1 MAFNVNEF
9 KTRLFGEGARATLFN
24 AYIFFPSTVAAG
36 SGMQDFTFTCKTA
49 QLPSQQIGVIE
60 LPYFGRRIKV
70 PGDRTFIE
78 WTVTIINDETFSVRN
93 AFQLW
98 SSAINSHV
106 GNLRTRGGIYAD
118 GVIVQYS
125 KVGDAIK
132 QYRLIDLWPGDI
144 SPIDVSWESNDTVEE
159 FTVTLQYNWWEDE
172 TTDSVGVAP
181 TIANV
186 GAGGGSG
193 LGGGLAFG

>member
-9 KTRLFGEGARATLFN
+9 KTRLIREGARSTLFN
-24 AYIFFPSTVAAG
+24 AYIFFPPAVANAG
-36 SGMQDFTFTCKTA
+36 SGVQDFTFTCKAA
-49 QLPSQQIGVIE
+49 QLPSQQVGVIE

-78 WTVTIINDETFSVRN
+78 WTVTVINDETFSVRN

-106 GNLRTRGGIYAD
+106 GNLRDRASIYGNAL
-118 GVIVQYS
+118 VVQYS
-125 KVGDAIK
+125 KVGDPIK
-132 QYRLIDLWPGDI
+132 QYRLIDVWPADI
-144 SPIDVSWESNDTVEE
+144 SAIDVSWEANDTVEE

-172 TTDSVGVAP
+172 TTDSVGVAS
-181 TIANV
+181 TVENV
-186 GAGGGSG
+186 G
-193 LGGGLAFG
+193 FGFV